1 LRCERGSVDV
11 VCPPVLPFV
20 DDGKED
26 GVRAVALDVHR
37 DFCEVAIVADGQLR
51 SAGRIQ
57 TRPEALELFAQSLD
71 ARDWV
76 ALEVT
81 GNAWEIARILEGH
94 VARVIVVSPTDTGI
108 RQARAKTDRLD
119 ARALAKLLWM
129 GELDGVWTPDERIR
143 VMRRRLARRAQL
155 VRARTRAK
163 NEIHAVLMRCL
174 KDHPP
179 ASDLFGIK
187 GRRWLAEQQLPVCER
202 ETVDSAMRQ
211 VEFLDSEIAEVEKL
225 IAVEALGWPEIKRL
239 MTVPGVNVIVAATF
253 MAAVGDIRRF
263 GDRRKLTAYLGL
275 DPRVRQSGNAP
286 ATHGHISKQGSASAR
301 HALVE
306 ACRSTVRQPGPI
318 AGFYER
324 VRARRGHSIAIV
336 ASARKLACLFWC
348 LLTRGEDYAF
358 AQPSLTK
365 KKMRRLELTAGAP
378 RWQGGRHVWSTN
390 DAMRHA
396 ERELALQAQRAY
408 ERTIQDRQQAGAS
421 ATPGRASQGSSKEH
435 VARQTSRPTSAL

>member
-1 LRCERGSVDV
+1 M
-11 VCPPVLPFV
+11 
-20 DDGKED
+20 
-26 GVRAVALDVHR
+26 RAVALDVHR
-37 DFCEVAIVADGQLR
+37 DFCEVAIVAEGRLR
-51 SAGRIQ
+51 SAGRIATTPQ
-57 TRPEALELFAQSLD
+57 ALELFAQSLD
-71 ARDWV
+71 PRDHV

-81 GNAWEIARILEGH
+81 GNAWAIAAILELH
-94 VARVIVVSPTDTGI
+94 VARVIVVSPSDTGI

-119 ARALAKLLWM
+119 ARALAKLLWA
-129 GELDGVWTPDERIR
+129 GQLDGVWTPDERIR
-143 VMRRRLARRAQL
+143 AMRRRLARRAQL
-155 VRARTRAK
+155 VRARSRAK

-174 KDHPP
+174 KGRPP
-179 ASDLFGIK
+179 ASDLFGVK
-187 GRRWLAEQQLPVCER
+187 GRAWLAEQRLALTER

-211 VEFLDSEIAEVEKL
+211 VAFLDAEIAQVERL
-225 IAVEALGWPEIKRL
+225 IAAEALSWPEVKRL

-263 GDRRKLTAYLGL
+263 GDRRKLTGYLGL
-275 DPRVRQSGNAP
+275 DPRVRQSGVG
-286 ATHGHISKQGSASAR
+286 ATHGHISKQGSSSAR

-306 ACRSTVRQPGPI
+306 ACWSTVRQPGPI
-318 AGFYER
+318 AGFYQR

-378 RWQGGRHVWSTN
+378 RWQGGRGVWATN
-390 DAMRHA
+390 ETMRHA

-408 ERTIQDRQQAGAS
+408 ERTVKDRQQAGAS
-421 ATPGRASQGSSKEH
+421 ATPGRASSGSSKEQ
-435 VARQTSRPTSAL
+435 VARQTSRPKSAL

>member
-1 LRCERGSVDV
+1 
-11 VCPPVLPFV
+11 
-20 DDGKED
+20 
-26 GVRAVALDVHR
+26 VRAVALDVHR
-37 DFCEVAIVADGQLR
+37 DFCEVAIVAEGRLR
-51 SAGRIQ
+51 SAGRIATTPQ
-57 TRPEALELFAQSLD
+57 ALELFAQSLD
-71 ARDWV
+71 PRDHV

-81 GNAWEIARILEGH
+81 GNAWAIAAIIEPH
-94 VARVIVVSPTDTGI
+94 VARVIVVSPSDTGI

-119 ARALAKLLWM
+119 ARALAKLLWA
-129 GELDGVWTPDERIR
+129 GQLDGVWTPDERIR
-143 VMRRRLARRAQL
+143 AMRRRLARRAQL
-155 VRARTRAK
+155 VRARARAK

-174 KDHPP
+174 KDRPP
-179 ASDLFGIK
+179 VSDLFGVK
-187 GRRWLAEQQLPVCER
+187 GRAWLAAQQLAVCER

-211 VEFLDSEIAEVEKL
+211 VAFLDSEIAQVDTL
-225 IAVEALGWPEIKRL
+225 IAAEALSWPEVKRL

-275 DPRVRQSGNAP
+275 DPRVRQSGVGP
-286 ATHGHISKQGSASAR
+286 ATHGHISKQGSSSAR

-306 ACRSTVRQPGPI
+306 ACWSTVRQPGPI
-318 AGFYER
+318 AGFYQR

-365 KKMRRLELTAGAP
+365 KKMRRLELTAGAA
-378 RWQGGRHVWSTN
+378 RWQGGRGIWSTN
-390 DAMRHA
+390 ETMRHA

-408 ERTIQDRQQAGAS
+408 ERTVKDRQQAGAS
-421 ATPGRASQGSSKEH
+421 ATPGRASSGSSREQ
-435 VARQTSRPTSAL
+435 VARQTPRPKSAL